1 MLPLFPKSKF
11 SHFTLY
17 INYVFKNG
25 GAEGGLIPKS
35 LNHILSSQISH
46 TELHINWTA
55 IRDALKFQ
63 LLNIYQLTS

>member
-1 MLPLFPKSKF
+1 MLTLFPKSKF

-25 GAEGGLIPKS
+25 GGGVLIPKS

-46 TELHINWTA
+46 TELHINWIA